1 MFLWHVFCN
10 PIFSAELRVKMVQMK
25 FSVQMMMMMMII
37 IIIIIITDE
46 Q

>member
-37 IIIIIITDE
+37 IIIIITDE